1 MEAEEKNYKGVNQPR
16 QGGIPSGQPPQNY
29 RAPENGG
36 DEDIEDVPL
45 FKRKKVIIPILV
57 VLTIVAV
64 AGLYLYMNMQDY
76 VSTDDAYVDAN
87 NVAISSKMLG
97 RITYLGTDEG
107 DTVQAGQ
114 VLVRLDESDL
124 RAQEVSAKAGL
135 ELAQQ
140 SLPLDQV
147 SINRA
152 QDDFDRAEVQY
163 KSGIVTKEQYDH
175 AQKALEATRAQY
187 NIDLTKITTAKAQI
201 GVIQSQLANTVIAA
215 PMDGVV
221 AKRWVLSGDVIQ
233 PGQPIFTMYDLKN
246 IWVTANLE
254 ETKLGH
260 IHLNDPVEIDVDT
273 YPGVKFYGKVFEIG
287 TYTASE
293 FSLIPPNNASGNFT
307 KVTQR
312 VPIKISIEDAP
323 AQDGSKPILR
333 PGMSVEVS
341 VKIK

>member
-1 MEAEEKNYKGVNQPR
+1 METKDKDNKPVDQ
-16 QGGIPSGQPPQNY
+16 QSMSNY
-29 RAPENGG
+29 RASENGGG
-36 DEDIEDVPL
+36 DEDIDEVPL
-45 FKRKKVIIPILV
+45 FKRKRVIIPILV

-64 AGLYLYMNMQDY
+64 AGLYFYMNMQDY

-87 NVAISSKMLG
+87 SVAISTKMLG

-107 DTVQAGQ
+107 DTVNAGQ
-114 VLVRLDESDL
+114 VLVRLDDSDL
-124 RAQEVSAKAGL
+124 RAQEASAKAGL
-135 ELAQQ
+135 ALAQE

-147 SINRA
+147 NINRA
-152 QDDFDRAEVQY
+152 QDDFNRAEVQY
-163 KSGIVTKEQYDH
+163 KGGITTKEQYDH
-175 AQKALEATRAQY
+175 AQKALEAVQAQY
-187 NIDLTKITTAKAQI
+187 NIDLSKISTAKAQI
-201 GVIQSQLANTVIAA
+201 GVIESQLANTVIVA
-215 PMDGVV
+215 PMNGVV
-221 AKRWVLSGDVIQ
+221 AKRWVLAGDVVQ
-233 PGQPIFTMYDLKN
+233 PGQPIFTIYDLQN
-246 IWVTANLE
+246 IWVAANLE

-323 AQDGSKPILR
+323 AQDGSKPVLR

-341 VKIK
+341 VRIK

>member
-1 MEAEEKNYKGVNQPR
+1 MDKNEKQNTDPAQTAMKNY
-16 QGGIPSGQPPQNY
+16 
-29 RAPENGG
+29 AAAENGGG
-36 DEDIEDVPL
+36 DEDIDDVPL
-45 FKRKKVIIPILV
+45 FRRKRVIIPILV
-57 VLTIVAV
+57 VLTVVAV
-64 AGLYLYMNMQDY
+64 AGLYLYMSMQNY

-87 NVAISSKMLG
+87 SVAISSKMLG
-97 RITYLGTDEG
+97 RIVYLGTDEG
-107 DTVQAGQ
+107 DTVDAKQ
-114 VLVRLDESDL
+114 VLVRLDDSDL
-124 RAQEVSAKAGL
+124 RAQETSARAGL

-147 SINRA
+147 NINRA
-152 QDDFDRAEVQY
+152 QDDFNRAEVQY
-163 KSGIVTKEQYDH
+163 KGGITTKEQYDH
-175 AQKALEATRAQY
+175 AQKTLEAARAQY
-187 NIDLTKITTAKAQI
+187 NIDLSKISTAKAQI
-201 GVIQSQLANTVIAA
+201 GVIETQLQNTVINA

-221 AKRWVLSGDVIQ
+221 AKRWVLTGDVVQ
-233 PGQPIFTMYDLKN
+233 PGQPIFTIYDVKD

-254 ETKLGH
+254 ETKLSH

-287 TYTASE
+287 NYTASE

-312 VPIKISIEDAP
+312 VPVKISIEDAP
-323 AQDGSKPILR
+323 AQDGTVPVLR

>member
-1 MEAEEKNYKGVNQPR
+1 METKDKDNKDINPEALKNFK
-16 QGGIPSGQPPQNY
+16 
-29 RAPENGG
+29 ATENGG
-36 DEDIEDVPL
+36 DEDIDEVPL
-45 FKRKKVIIPILV
+45 FKRKRVIIPILA

-87 NVAISSKMLG
+87 DVSISSKMLG
-97 RITYLGTDEG
+97 RIIYLGTDEG

-114 VLVRLDESDL
+114 VLVRLDDNDL
-124 RAQEVSAKAGL
+124 KAQEASAKAGL
-135 ELAQQ
+135 ALAQQ

-147 SINRA
+147 NINRA
-152 QDDFDRAEVQY
+152 QDDFNRDEVQY
-163 KSGIVTKEQYDH
+163 KGGIVTREQYDH
-175 AQKALEATRAQY
+175 AQKALEAAQAQY
-187 NIDLTKITTAKAQI
+187 NIDLSKISSAKAQI
-201 GVIQSQLANTVIAA
+201 GVIESQLQNTVISA
-215 PMDGVV
+215 PMSGVV
-221 AKRWVLSGDVIQ
+221 AKRWVLTGDVVQ
-233 PGQPIFTMYDLKN
+233 PGQPVFTIYDVKN

-287 TYTASE
+287 NYTASE

-312 VPIKISIEDAP
+312 VPVKISIVDAP
-323 AQDGSKPILR
+323 PQDGSKPVLR